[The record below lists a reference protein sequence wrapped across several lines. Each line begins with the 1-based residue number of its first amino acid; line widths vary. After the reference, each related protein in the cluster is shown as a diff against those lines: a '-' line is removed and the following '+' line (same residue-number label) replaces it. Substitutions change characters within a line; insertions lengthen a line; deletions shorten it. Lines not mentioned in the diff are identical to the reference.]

1 MTSLV
6 AILPAA
12 NLLATNAALETA
24 GFGPSNF
31 SVASFTGGAA
41 THAALHAWHDAAF
54 VAAVKAIAGV
64 VTDES
69 TGDPVARTKALIE
82 AQGAQWGAQAPEL
95 PATGNVTA
103 GSLYRFEDELWS
115 VIQTFSR
122 TTYPAHPST
131 YPALIRRAIVPG
143 VRAPWVQPTDQF
155 NAYKLVNPFT
165 GLPDEVTHAG
175 ETWRVVLADG
185 AGNNVWMPGQYGWEA
200 IGDPE

>member
-1 MTSLV
+1 MSIV

-12 NLLATNAALETA
+12 SLLAANAALETA

-31 SVASFTGGAA
+31 SVPAYTGAGA

-64 VTDES
+64 VTDEG

-165 GLPDEVTHAG
+165 GKPDEVTHAG
-175 ETWRVVLADG
+175 KTWKVTLADG
-185 AGNNVWMPGQYGWEA
+185 AGNNVYEPGEYGWTEV
-200 IGDPE
+200 